1 MQENTQDQNQVP
13 GKTEVQFIKQMISKM
28 NEIALLNED
37 LKEIKDEAKD
47 RGFDAALLAK
57 VAKAESDRKTDEILE
72 KNELFEKL
80 VQKVDNE

>member
-1 MQENTQDQNQVP
+1 MQENTQDQNQVQ